1 MTMCGRFGFNLTKRD
16 IEDGFGVFVEG
27 NGPAPDYN
35 IAPDPTGLRP
45 VLAVLRMGR
54 ERLLAGMAWGLVPSW
69 AHDRQRHFVNA
80 RAETALEKPSFKHAM
95 RHRRCLVP
103 AGLYYEWKTEARP
116 MPGSLPGLDAAAGG
130 NAPGS
135 GRARHAAGAGA
146 KTPWVFTLQGG
157 APFAL
162 AAIWEHNENTGTGLA
177 LLTTPANALV
187 APVHDRMPLILPPEA
202 YDAWLD
208 PFTPLHD
215 VAPLLAPFPAEQMRG
230 WPVSRR
236 VNNPANH
243 GPELM
248 ERLAGEAPAESGK
261 RE

>member
-1 MTMCGRFGFNLTKRD
+1 MCGRFGFNLTKRD

-27 NGPAPDYN
+27 DGPAPDYN

-54 ERLLAGMAWGLVPSW
+54 ERLLAGMAWGLVPPWSQ
-69 AHDRQRHFVNA
+69 DRRRHFVNA
-80 RAETALEKPSFKHAM
+80 RAETALDKPSFKHAM

-103 AGLYYEWKTEARP
+103 AGLYYEWKTEPRLV
-116 MPGSLPGLDAAAGG
+116 PGSLPGTAAS
-130 NAPGS
+130 GS
-135 GRARHAAGAGA
+135 GKAPAEGGTKRRPAAGA

-162 AAIWEHNENTGTGLA
+162 AAIWEHNENAGSGLA
-177 LLTTPANALV
+177 VLTTPANALV

-208 PFTPLHD
+208 PFAPLD
-215 VAPLLAPFPAEQMRG
+215 EIAPLLAPFPAEKMRG

-236 VNNPANH
+236 VNNPSNH

-248 ERLAGEAPAESGK
+248 ERLADETPAEREK
-261 RE
+261 RG